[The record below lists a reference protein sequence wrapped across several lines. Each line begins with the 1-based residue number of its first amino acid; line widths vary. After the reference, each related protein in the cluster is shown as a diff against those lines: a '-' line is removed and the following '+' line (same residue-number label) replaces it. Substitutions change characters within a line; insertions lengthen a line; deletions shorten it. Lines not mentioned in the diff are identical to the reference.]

1 METKKY
7 KYHEELEISLQN
19 LNQEELYMY
28 PQTKKGSKEAK
39 NKGGKTNQRKLN
51 WQDERITSKAKQWQI
66 GTRQSKNT

>member
-28 PQTKKGSKEAK
+28 PQTKKGIKRSK
-39 NKGGKTNQRKLN
+39 Q
-51 WQDERITSKAKQWQI
+51 
-66 GTRQSKNT
+66 